1 MTDVIR
7 PANGQAAN
15 AQSSGNGW
23 QDLNGTSGYDAAIGG
38 RTLVAPESGEAR
50 AWPKRPGPG
59 AESPAGWL
67 LPTDDG
73 EAAPPSRP
81 GMEPARSDK
90 TSGAS
95 GADDD
100 DRRGA
105 RDQDPR
111 SAELLPLRALWPWT
125 FQAGSRHVPVVG
137 PTEAL
142 RGRAGDAGTAAPA
155 GPVAAL
161 LDPALPDPAQLDP
174 AQRSSWQL
182 AQEVW
187 QESGVIWELAASEIA
202 DVDPAGG
209 WLADPQPLAFEPRDD
224 DLRPTAPPGF
234 QPLDP

>member
-23 QDLNGTSGYDAAIGG
+23 QDLNRTSGYDAAIGE

-142 RGRAGDAGTAAPA
+142 PGRAAGPVMTAPA
-155 GPVAAL
+155 GAVAGP
-161 LDPALPDPAQLDP
+161 LDRPP
-174 AQRSSWQL
+174 RCSWQL

-187 QESGVIWELAASEIA
+187 QESGVIWERAASEIA

>member
-23 QDLNGTSGYDAAIGG
+23 QDLNRTSGYDAAIGEG
-38 RTLVAPESGEAR
+38 TLVAPESGEAR

-90 TSGAS
+90 TSAAPD
-95 GADDD
+95 ADDD

-142 RGRAGDAGTAAPA
+142 PGRAA
-155 GPVAAL
+155 GPVIPFRGESSQFLHVQPVNEFLAH
-161 LDPALPDPAQLDP
+161 QL
-174 AQRSSWQL
+174 RISH
-182 AQEVW
+182 
-187 QESGVIWELAASEIA
+187 ITEIGRA
-202 DVDPAGG
+202 HV
-209 WLADPQPLAFEPRDD
+209 
-224 DLRPTAPPGF
+224 
-234 QPLDP
+234 